1 VLFRGKT
8 LKNLE
13 RKLKR
18 LISEIMLVLVLIGVC
33 WMEFG
38 TLNYAGMGYEEKWVQ
53 YVPNA
58 GQVELYFWKEADVSY
73 VNVSIWFPTSGYNI
87 SSWGTPIFEGNNI
100 TINAEIWKW
109 TGFVAQVVITRSNI
123 YNLGNLSPGEYL
135 FTFEVWEFPVKNIT
149 FTVFITAAIDINPK
163 TLSIRSKGEWI
174 LVHIELPESY
184 SVAEI
189 NVLRMMLNN
198 TVPSESEPIA
208 IEDFDNDAILDL
220 MVNFNRTAIISY
232 ILTNV
237 NTTKL
242 FEERSMVVALTITG
256 YLNDETPFQGSATIT
271 IMLPTPKSG
280 FGRHRCQI

>member
-1 VLFRGKT
+1 
-8 LKNLE
+8 
-13 RKLKR
+13 LKR
-18 LISEIMLVLVLIGVC
+18 IISEIILTLLLICVC
-33 WMEFG
+33 WIEFG
-38 TLNYAGMGYEEKWVQ
+38 TLNYIGMGYEEKWVKF
-53 YVPNA
+53 VPNA

-135 FTFEVWEFPVKNIT
+135 FTFEVWEFPVKNIN
-149 FTVFITAAIDINPK
+149 FTVFIIATIDFNPK
-163 TLSIRSKGEWI
+163 TLNIRSKCESI
-174 LVHIELPESY
+174 LVRIELPESY

-198 TVPSESEPIA
+198 TVLPESEPIV
-208 IEDFDNDAILDL
+208 IEDFDNDGILNL

-242 FEERSMVVALTITG
+242 FEEKFMVVALTITG
-256 YLNDETPFQGSATIT
+256 YLNDGKPFQGAATIT
-271 IMLPTPKSG
+271 IMLPIPKSG